1 MRPWRLVAD
10 CCNTLLCCDKGA
22 VHIMHDGTQI
32 KKDLHKIG
40 GSLFLVMSPF
50 KT

>member
-1 MRPWRLVAD
+1 MRPWRLAAD

-32 KKDLHKIG
+32 KKDLHKNG
-40 GSLFLVMSPF
+40 GSLVLVVSLS